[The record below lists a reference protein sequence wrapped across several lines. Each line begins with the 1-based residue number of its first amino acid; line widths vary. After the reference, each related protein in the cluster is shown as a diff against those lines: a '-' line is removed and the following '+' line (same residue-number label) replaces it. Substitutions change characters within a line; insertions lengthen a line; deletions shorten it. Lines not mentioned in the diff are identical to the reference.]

1 MAVPRGALALIPARG
16 GSKGI
21 PGKNL
26 QTVGGVPLVC
36 RSIRA
41 ALASNGVG
49 RVVVSTDD
57 EAIAAAA
64 ETEGAEVIRRPV
76 EIAAFFLGIANI
88 TLLVRRSVWNYPFG
102 IVMVSLYAWV
112 FYGAKLY
119 SDALLQIF
127 FFVVQCYGWA
137 QNVVAASTKQRCDTV
152 EKSAW
157 SPYNISSNY

>member
-64 ETEGAEVIRRPV
+64 ETEGAEVIRRPA
-76 EIAAFFLGIANI
+76 EIAGDTA
-88 TLLVRRSVWNYPFG
+88 S
-102 IVMVSLYAWV
+102 SE
-112 FYGAKLY
+112 
-119 SDALLQIF
+119 SALLHALDVLEKQGPLETELVFLQCTSPFTTGAQIDA
-127 FFVVQCYGWA
+127 VL
-137 QNVVAASTKQRCDTV
+137 AALHGKG
-152 EKSAW
+152 
-157 SPYNISSNY
+157 SNLSLIHI